1 MTRTV
6 LLVEDD
12 ADIREALT
20 CVIEERGYRV
30 VTAENGLD
38 ALDKLRAIP
47 RPCLAFIDLMMPV
60 MDGWQL
66 RGELLKRPELAGMPV
81 VLLSGIADLQAEA
94 RSLDAIGY
102 LKKPVDLNQVFRMLD
117 ANC

>member
-1 MTRTV
+1 MTQTV

-20 CVIEERGYRV
+20 CVLEERGYRV
-30 VTAENGLD
+30 VTAENGRD
-38 ALDKLRAIP
+38 ALHKLAAIA

-66 RGELLKRPELAGMPV
+66 RGELLRRPELADMPV

-94 RSLDAIGY
+94 KSLDAIGY
-102 LKKPVDLNQVFRMLD
+102 LRKPVEVDQIFRLLD
-117 ANC
+117 AYC